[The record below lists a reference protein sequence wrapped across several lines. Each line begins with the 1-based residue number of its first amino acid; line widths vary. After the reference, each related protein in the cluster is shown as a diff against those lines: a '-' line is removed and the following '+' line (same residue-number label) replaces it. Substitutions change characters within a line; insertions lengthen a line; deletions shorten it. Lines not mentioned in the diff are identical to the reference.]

1 MIDPITQKERFRNY
15 LTTAAELAK
24 GKSSW
29 TSVGQWAGN
38 YAAGYEDHRKL
49 WEQLEKQAKE
59 EIKKNLEDPSFT
71 LKMVRDILKANERIK
86 PFVEK
91 WERAR
96 GIVLDEHINGV
107 VESADMN
114 LMKFKFLDLYPINE
128 NGTSFIPAEYLLN
141 QEDKEAQYVA
151 YNRVR
156 EISELS
162 GKERLVSDLDTY
174 NFIYVYRDRD
184 GKLKVNF
191 EYPQVLQPVLEIDKA
206 PLFPKNRTG
215 TTYSTPNTLNG
226 MKVEFGFHGAE
237 YSRGRTDMPS
247 AFKVR
252 KMCVNAELLA
262 YLFKDYNATFE
273 YKKTISTP
281 EDLKAE
287 VEKFDAYLKKID
299 TIRNA
304 IQNTAD
310 KWNELA
316 EQFQDLQDKLTS
328 AINNIKDYTTASEK
342 KIKKTIEILAAAD
355 FIDTFESDDSNY

>member
-1 MIDPITQKERFRNY
+1 MIDPLNQKERFKNY
-15 LTTAAELAK
+15 LSTAAELAS

-29 TSVGQWAGN
+29 STVGQWAGN
-38 YAAGYEDHRKL
+38 YAKAGNYADGYEEHRKL
-49 WEQLEKQAKE
+49 WEQLEKQSKE

-86 PFVEK
+86 PFIEK

-96 GIVLDEHINGV
+96 GIVLDEHIKGV

-141 QEDKEAQYVA
+141 QEDKKDKYVA
-151 YNRVR
+151 YNHVR
-156 EISELS
+156 EITELN
-162 GKERLVSDLDTY
+162 GKERFVSDLDTY
-174 NFIYVYRDRD
+174 NFIYVYRDGD

-191 EYPQVLQPVLEIDKA
+191 QYPQVLQPVLELDKA
-206 PLFPKNRTG
+206 PLFPS
-215 TTYSTPNTLNG
+215 YSKKPNLNG
-226 MKVEFGFHGAE
+226 LKVEFVFHGVIPND
-237 YSRGRTDMPS
+237 TP
-247 AFKVR
+247 KVR

-262 YLFKDYNATFE
+262 YLFKDYSATFE
-273 YKKTISTP
+273 YKKTVSTP

-287 VEKFDAYLKKID
+287 LEKFDAYLKKVD

-304 IQNTAD
+304 IQSTAD

-316 EQFQDLQDKLTS
+316 VEFQKLQDKLVSTLS
-328 AINNIKDYTTASEK
+328 IINDYATASEN
-342 KIKKTIEILAAAD
+342 KIKKTIEILGAAD
-355 FIDTFESDDSNY
+355 FIDTFENDDSNYEDEVC

>member
-1 MIDPITQKERFRNY
+1 
-15 LTTAAELAK
+15 
-24 GKSSW
+24 
-29 TSVGQWAGN
+29 
-38 YAAGYEDHRKL
+38 
-49 WEQLEKQAKE
+49 
-59 EIKKNLEDPSFT
+59 
-71 LKMVRDILKANERIK
+71 MVRDILKANERIK
-86 PFVEK
+86 PFIEK

-96 GIVLDEHINGV
+96 GIILDEHINGV

-114 LMKFKFLDLYPINE
+114 LMKFKFLDLYSINE
-128 NGTSFIPAEYLLN
+128 NGTSFIPPEYLLN
-141 QEDKEAQYVA
+141 QEDKEANYVA

-156 EISELS
+156 EITELN
-162 GKERLVSDLDTY
+162 GKERLISDLDTY
-174 NFIYVYRDRD
+174 NFISVYRDRD

-191 EYPQVLQPVLEIDKA
+191 EYPQVLQPVLELDKKM
-206 PLFPKNRTG
+206 LFPKNRTK

-226 MKVEFGFHGAE
+226 IKVEFGFHSGAE
-237 YSRGRTDMPS
+237 FKNSIP
-247 AFKVR
+247 KVR

-316 EQFQDLQDKLTS
+316 VQFQELQDKLIST
-328 AINNIKDYTTASEK
+328 INNIKDYATASEK
-342 KIKKTIEILAAAD
+342 KIKKTIEILGAAD
-355 FIDTFESDDSNY
+355 FIDTFESGDSNY